1 MAEILLWRGLV
12 IRVGREFMQQFCRLA
27 GGTEA
32 RNSLAVAALCLC
44 LAALPSAAQVSVRSV
59 KVLGSKNTVEIEV
72 EASDRVLPQA
82 QLLTGPDRL
91 VIDFPNAVPGVQLR
105 NQSVDRGE
113 VKDVR
118 VGLFQSKPPVT
129 RVVLDL
135 KSAQSY
141 QIFPSGR
148 TVMIKINNDPTGG
161 DASAQA
167 GDPGAQPHRPGLVI
181 ANFTT
186 RAEPIRVEAPP
197 QPSVQVS
204 YRNGLLGI
212 HANKATLSEVLY
224 AIQQRTGA
232 DISIAAGAEQ
242 EKVVADI
249 EPGPAAEVLARL
261 LNGSKFNFLILN
273 ASNDPTQLERVILT
287 TKPDIVFTPP
297 TPQPTRQ
304 AMAERAEKD
313 EESMDDEPAYS
324 RNGPGNGPPP
334 PLPVASKGA
343 VETRPADPNKAADP
357 NKPASDDTTTPDQ

>member
-1 MAEILLWRGLV
+1 
-12 IRVGREFMQQFCRLA
+12 
-27 GGTEA
+27 
-32 RNSLAVAALCLC
+32 
-44 LAALPSAAQVSVRSV
+44 VRSV
-59 KVLGSKNTVEIEV
+59 KVLGSKKTVEVEV
-72 EASDRVLPQA
+72 EATDRVVPQTRV
-82 QLLTGPDRL
+82 LTGPDRL
-91 VIDFPNAVPGVQLR
+91 VVDFPNAVPGAELR

-129 RVVLDL
+129 RIVLDL

-148 TVMIKINNDPTGG
+148 TVMIKINNDTSG
-161 DASAQA
+161 DLSADA
-167 GDPGAQPHRPGLVI
+167 DGANAQPHRPGLVT

-186 RAEPIRVEAPP
+186 RSEAIRVEAPP
-197 QPSVQVS
+197 QPALQVS
-204 YRNGLLGI
+204 YKNGLLGI

-242 EKVVADI
+242 EQVVAEI
-249 EPGPAAEVLARL
+249 EPAPAAEVLARL

-297 TPQPTRQ
+297 APQPNNPVT
-304 AMAERAEKD
+304 ETEKSDKD
-313 EESMDDEPAYS
+313 EESLDDEPTGS
-324 RNGPGNGPPP
+324 RNGPSNGPPVP
-334 PLPVASKGA
+334 PPVAAKGA
-343 VETRPADPNKAADP
+343 AETKVGDANKPADPNAP
-357 NKPASDDTTTPDQ
+357 TSDDATAPPNQ